1 MSSERSPIAGERAAP
16 GDGLVPS
23 AALLSASR
31 RQLLLESAGI
41 AMSSGG
47 FGLVYGLAAR
57 SAGLSPVEAIAMSVL
72 VFAGASQF
80 AAVGLITGGL
90 AWPAIMLVTA
100 LLNARHLLYSA
111 ALAPWLRDRPR
122 RHRAAMAY
130 VLTDES
136 FALSIAHFQRLG
148 YADERG
154 YWIGAIASTYVPWNV
169 MTVVGAILGGQ
180 IVDPSRFGLDVV
192 YPAAMAG
199 LAAGLISGRREL
211 VAAVAGACLAVLL
224 GLATATAVG
233 VVAGGLLG
241 PLAGLA
247 LVRSRPAELAPGLDT
262 AQLLLTDAEAAVDP
276 PNETGLP

>member
-233 VVAGGLLG
+233 VVSGGLLG